1 MYNVLILWAPD
12 TAENRKLVDSV
23 ARALEMSKVTLLVKG
38 AAEATI
44 ADVNAA
50 DIVIFGAQKTNTTDA
65 PAEFSEFLR
74 IFKGITLAGRTA
86 GFFSMG
92 AEKAT
97 ARLRKAL
104 KDTEISQSEEDPLFV
119 DQKPGTPASVLEWSQ
134 KLIAVHQ
141 EMQNARA

>member
-12 TAENRKLVDSV
+12 TAENRKLVDAV
-23 ARALEMSKVTLLVKG
+23 ARALEQTKVTLLVKG

-44 ADVNAA
+44 AEVNAA
-50 DIVIFGAQKTNTTDA
+50 DIVVFGAQKTNSADV
-65 PAEFSEFLR
+65 PVEFSEFLR

-104 KDTEISQSEEDPLFV
+104 KDTEISQSEEDPLFA
-119 DQKPGTPASVLEWSQ
+119 DQKQGISLSVQEWSQ

-141 EMQNARA
+141 ERQNARA

>member
-1 MYNVLILWAPD
+1 MYNVLIVWAPD
-12 TAENRKLVDSV
+12 TAENRKLVETV
-23 ARALEMSKVTLLVKG
+23 ARSLDQAKVSLLVKG

-44 ADVNAA
+44 ADVSAA
-50 DIVIFGAQKTNTTDA
+50 DIVVFGAQKTSTNDV

-92 AEKAT
+92 SEKAT

-104 KDTEISQSEEDPLFV
+104 KDTEILQSDDDPVLA
-119 DQKPGTPASVLEWSQ
+119 DQKQGTPMSLVEWSQ

-141 EMQNARA
+141 VRQNAWA